1 MKSSVV
7 DAVSTELCGWYRSRV
22 MWLIQIKGC
31 VFNGWGECV
40 WYRKLKSCMFDTD
53 EEFLHILN
61 TGSARHLQELH
72 TVGAKRARLI
82 FDWRQTHGNFTSVST
97 LHGGWWGIWWAAYVL
112 HFHHKVLSM
121 KYSNVQVSTDFDEF
135 CPVLQLSLTCTHFHA
150 QCSCVTAGWGLYS
163 SSSHEKPC

>member
-1 MKSSVV
+1 
-7 DAVSTELCGWYRSRV
+7 
-22 MWLIQIKGC
+22 
-31 VFNGWGECV
+31 
-40 WYRKLKSCMFDTD
+40 MFDTD

-112 HFHHKVLSM
+112 HFHRLL
-121 KYSNVQVSTDFDEF
+121 FILF
-135 CPVLQLSLTCTHFHA
+135 L
-150 QCSCVTAGWGLYS
+150 CVFFYFEL
-163 SSSHEKPC
+163 